1 VPRRHLRLS
10 HATCAAAV
18 VSAAVAALPASAVA
32 DARPTLRCKSADLRY
47 PFEAG
52 GPKTFGVFKLRIT
65 GGRCTTA
72 HRVAKAWMNKFEAS
86 LREGEVKLPRH
97 VAGFAFKTLPANAA
111 QTYRERGRKRTKT
124 IRFDYRV
131 PNG

>member
-1 VPRRHLRLS
+1 MARQQARLRRTIS
-10 HATCAAAV
+10 TAAV
-18 VSAAVAALPASAVA
+18 VLATATALLPSAVA

-47 PFEAG
+47 PYEAG

-65 GGRCTTA
+65 GGRCSTA
-72 HRVAKAWMNKFEAS
+72 HRVAQAWMKKFEANVRAGR
-86 LREGEVKLPRH
+86 LELPRTL
-97 VAGFAFKTLPANAA
+97 AGFTFTTLPANAA
-111 QTYRERGRKRTKT
+111 QTYRERGRKRTTT